1 MKTSSLSTLLG
12 LGLLGLG
19 LLALA
24 CDKPTTV
31 TPEQP
36 QIVETT
42 PVEAAPA
49 KAEWPNEPFRAERPQ
64 PKSPKPLVLPGV
76 SIMTL
81 SNGLEVRFVEQTSI
95 PTLTMYLEWDLGDA
109 NDPRNKAGMNALC
122 TNLLDESTASLD
134 HAAFMAK
141 QADHAVTIS
150 ANADPDVT
158 MVEVRTLAR
167 ELGPALDLF
176 AEVITAPGLRAD
188 DFERLVAH
196 AKSRIEGSRSTPT
209 MVANRVWG
217 SVAWG
222 GNHPYGKIPT
232 AKSVDAIKL
241 DDCKA
246 WAAKLRPEGARLW
259 VVGKIAPEE
268 LRKQLEARFSS
279 WTGKAPKPLALPKPK
294 PAKGTI
300 FFVDVPGAAQSMIL
314 LGHPGL
320 SRDAAD
326 FEATQMMAAIF
337 GGSFSSRL
345 NMNLREDKGWAYGA
359 RGSYY
364 YTRGGSMLLVSSSVR
379 TDATAGA
386 LREIAKEIER
396 MRTSDPSSEELT
408 REREG
413 AQRAL
418 PATFA
423 TASRTLSA
431 YRDLE
436 YHGLPTDWHEGYA
449 ERLAKLDVAAITK
462 AAAAHL
468 PKSGYVVVVAGD
480 AAVVLPELEK
490 LADEHVFGKGGLLF
504 LDADGE
510 PVEPPR

>member
-1 MKTSSLSTLLG
+1 MKSSSLSV
-12 LGLLGLG
+12 LLGLG

-24 CDKPTTV
+24 CEKSTTV
-31 TPEQP
+31 TPEPQP
-36 QIVETT
+36 LVDTT
-42 PVEAAPA
+42 PVAATPAPA
-49 KAEWPNEPFRAERPQ
+49 VWPDEPFRAERPQ
-64 PKSPKPLVLPGV
+64 PKPAKPLVLPSV
-76 SIMTL
+76 SLMTL
-81 SNGLEVRFVEQTSI
+81 SNGLEVHFVEQTNI
-95 PTLTMYLEWDLGDA
+95 PTLTMFVEWDVGDA

-141 QADHAVTIS
+141 QADHAVSIS
-150 ANADPDVT
+150 ASGDPDMT

-176 AEVITAPGLRAD
+176 AEVITAPGLREA
-188 DFERLVAH
+188 DFERLAKH
-196 AKSRIEGSRSTPT
+196 AKSRIEGFRSTPT
-209 MVANRVWG
+209 AIANRVWG
-217 SVAWG
+217 SAVWG
-222 GNHPYGKIPT
+222 GDHPYGRIST
-232 AKSVDAIKL
+232 AKSIDAIKL

-246 WAAKLRPEGARLW
+246 WAAKLRPEGARMW

-268 LRKQLEARFSS
+268 LRQQLEARLSS
-279 WTGKAPKPLALPKPK
+279 WTGKAPKRLKLPKPK

-300 FFVDVPGAAQSMIL
+300 FFVDVAGAAQSMIL
-314 LGHPGL
+314 VGHPGP
-320 SRDAAD
+320 SRDAPD

-337 GGSFSSRL
+337 GGSFSGRL

-364 YTRGGSMLLVSSSVR
+364 YTRGGSMLMMSSSVR

-386 LREIAKEIER
+386 LREIAKELER
-396 MRTSDPSSEELT
+396 MRSSDPTSEELS

-423 TASRTLSA
+423 TASRTLFA

-436 YHGLPTDWHEGYA
+436 YHGLPVDWHAGYA
-449 ERLAKLDVAAITK
+449 ARLAKLDVAAITK
-462 AAAAHL
+462 AAVDHL
-468 PKSGYVVVVAGD
+468 PKTGYVIVVVGD
-480 AAVVLPELEK
+480 AKVVLPELEK
-490 LADEHVFGKGGLLF
+490 VADEHVFGKGGLLF